1 MRNLTKKGF
10 LNKLIIVF
18 LVIIVFNAIVP
29 SNVVQATHEVG
40 GVLLKPINSFVLK
53 FADGIVD
60 LIHKV
65 IFGYSTSLLEYDT
78 TESIWK
84 TVVIIGLG
92 IIAAIAAMWAAAVIL
107 PGLIAL
113 VGKGLGIIALKF
125 GVSVA
130 ALSGTTV
137 AIGTIV
143 KVGATA
149 GVLAA
154 MYISAN
160 WFGDVAVFPLYRV
173 SPQEIFEGKIDMLNT
188 NFFSDEKKKETTT
201 SEADQNAQ
209 DVINNSKKRN
219 YIDYEETMEATD
231 GQYAQRIS
239 GFNTK
244 INELI
249 KKKGYTGN
257 GVSFTVGDIV
267 TWESAEDNKE
277 YVAVGTKSDGAQ
289 SSDGAIDSGVSKYT
303 VRIYELVEN
312 ENSEPAA
319 SISETIKPVIS
330 KWYYAL
336 RNIALVVMISELVY
350 VGIRIMLCS
359 VASEKAKYKNLL
371 KDWIVAMCLLFIMHY
386 IMAFANNL
394 VDEFTNLV
402 TTMSGSEGY
411 VAYIED
417 SNGKFKKALIAD
429 GVKEEN
435 IKYADDNPNVI
446 AWNCNN
452 IMGLV
457 RIQAELQGEVKGVS
471 YIGYTIAFLVLV
483 FYTVFFLFT
492 YLKRLIYLSFL
503 TMIAP
508 MVACTYPID
517 KMNDGK
523 AQAFDMWFKEY
534 IFNLLIQPFHLIL
547 YTVLITFAF
556 EIASQNILYTLVALG
571 FMMPA
576 EKLLRRF
583 FGFEKAQ
590 TPGMLGGAVG
600 ASLVMNGM
608 NRLLHG
614 KPPKP
619 PKAGQEGGGKIK
631 ESDNLGE
638 ITSKEGI
645 NNATLFSGDDEDDF
659 SVPINTQQADIQDG
673 SGLPIDSA
681 AEPQGANPRQINISR
696 AVRMPEPVEN
706 GEEGDE
712 TDSEDSDEPTPS
724 TPVTNNPPRLE
735 TEENNTQLS
744 RVREFLQRHPRARGV
759 LAVGKAYAGQQFKR
773 ATKASGKIVM
783 KVPKV
788 AAGAAVGAAAG
799 MIGMAAGITSGD
811 ISKVTQYTG
820 AGLAGGY
827 ALGGSLQEF
836 ASGVLTTDE
845 QQLKDAYN
853 RAYYGSEAEYKKAK
867 LKERR
872 EKFIKDDQHIKEM
885 QSYLNCSAS
894 EAKRVLEDYG
904 DCVDVGITDTKDIA
918 AVSKAVESGWS
929 KEKAMTAAKTLKK
942 AGGEAPGRMGKKA
955 KEDWDFKAAN
965 IVKKAGATDVTRA
978 IRQTNKTLDDFVA
991 FKDDLT
997 SI

>member
-1 MRNLTKKGF
+1 MKSG
-10 LNKLIIVF
+10 
-18 LVIIVFNAIVP
+18 A
-29 SNVVQATHEVG
+29 A
-40 GVLLKPINSFVLK
+40 KP
-53 FADGIVD
+53 A
-60 LIHKV
+60 
-65 IFGYSTSLLEYDT
+65 
-78 TESIWK
+78 ESI
-84 TVVIIGLG
+84 
-92 IIAAIAAMWAAAVIL
+92 
-107 PGLIAL
+107 
-113 VGKGLGIIALKF
+113 
-125 GVSVA
+125 
-130 ALSGTTV
+130 
-137 AIGTIV
+137 
-143 KVGATA
+143 
-149 GVLAA
+149 
-154 MYISAN
+154 
-160 WFGDVAVFPLYRV
+160 
-173 SPQEIFEGKIDMLNT
+173 
-188 NFFSDEKKKETTT
+188 
-201 SEADQNAQ
+201 AD
-209 DVINNSKKRN
+209 
-219 YIDYEETMEATD
+219 
-231 GQYAQRIS
+231 
-239 GFNTK
+239 
-244 INELI
+244 
-249 KKKGYTGN
+249 
-257 GVSFTVGDIV
+257 
-267 TWESAEDNKE
+267 
-277 YVAVGTKSDGAQ
+277 
-289 SSDGAIDSGVSKYT
+289 
-303 VRIYELVEN
+303 
-312 ENSEPAA
+312 
-319 SISETIKPVIS
+319 TIKPVIS
-330 KWYYAL
+330 KWYYTL
-336 RNIALVVMISELVY
+336 RNLALVVMLSELVY

-371 KDWIVAMCLLFIMHY
+371 KDWLVAMCLLFLMHY
-386 IMAFANNL
+386 IMAFANNM

-402 TTMSGSEGY
+402 STVSKDQGY
-411 VAYIED
+411 FAYINNDGEKV
-417 SNGKFKKALIAD
+417 SNALIKD
-429 GVKEEN
+429 GVAESD
-435 IKYADDNPNVI
+435 IKYASGDGVEDKKVI
-446 AWNCNN
+446 VWNCEN
-452 IMGLV
+452 IMGLARV
-457 RIQAELQGEVKGVS
+457 QAQQQGKDVKGVW
-471 YIGYTIAFLVLV
+471 YLGYTIAFVVLV

-508 MVACTYPID
+508 MVACTYPLD

-547 YTVLITFAF
+547 YTVLVSSAF
-556 EIASQNILYTLVALG
+556 EIASTNILYTLVALG

-608 NRLLHG
+608 NRILHG

-645 NNATLFSGDDEDDF
+645 NNAALFSGDDEDDF
-659 SVPINTQQADIQDG
+659 SVPINMQQADIQDG

-681 AEPQGANPRQINISR
+681 VEPQGANPRQINISR
-696 AVRMPEPVEN
+696 ASVTMPEPVEN

-712 TDSEDSDEPTPS
+712 TDSEDLDEQTSPTPS
-724 TPVTNNPPRLE
+724 TPATNNTPRLE
-735 TEENNTQLS
+735 WMGENNPQL
-744 RVREFLQRHPRARGV
+744 RENRNGFMQRHPRARGV

-773 ATKASGKIVM
+773 ATKASGKIVK

-820 AGLAGGY
+820 AGMAGGY

-867 LKERR
+867 VKERR

-965 IVKKAGATDVTRA
+965 IVKKAGATDVNRA

>member
-18 LVIIVFNAIVP
+18 LVIIVFNAVIP
-29 SNVVQATHEVG
+29 MNKSQATVG
-40 GVLLKPINSFVLK
+40 GVLLKPVNSLVLK
-53 FADGIVD
+53 LADGVVD

-65 IFGYSTSLLEYDT
+65 IFGSSTALLEYD
-78 TESIWK
+78 INNNWK
-84 TVVIIGLG
+84 ILVVVGAVIIGILVAVAVATIMPIAAASLG
-92 IIAAIAAMWAAAVIL
+92 SFAEAFGLSTVASLITTKVAIGTILKIGTGAAIAAMY
-107 PGLIAL
+107 
-113 VGKGLGIIALKF
+113 LGT
-125 GVSVA
+125 S
-130 ALSGTTV
+130 
-137 AIGTIV
+137 
-143 KVGATA
+143 
-149 GVLAA
+149 
-154 MYISAN
+154 
-160 WFGDVAVFPLYRV
+160 WFGDTAVFPLYKI
-173 SPQEIFEGKIDMLNT
+173 SPQEIFEGKIEFLNA
-188 NFFSDEKKKETTT
+188 NFFNT
-201 SEADQNAQ
+201 SG
-209 DVINNSKKRN
+209 S
-219 YIDYEETMEATD
+219 
-231 GQYAQRIS
+231 
-239 GFNTK
+239 
-244 INELI
+244 
-249 KKKGYTGN
+249 
-257 GVSFTVGDIV
+257 
-267 TWESAEDNKE
+267 
-277 YVAVGTKSDGAQ
+277 
-289 SSDGAIDSGVSKYT
+289 
-303 VRIYELVEN
+303 N
-312 ENSEPAA
+312 ENDDSVVSEK
-319 SISETIKPVIS
+319 TIVNSLKSTIA
-330 KWYYAL
+330 KWYYTL
-336 RNIALVVMISELVY
+336 RNIAIVGMLLELVY
-350 VGIRIMLCS
+350 IGIRIMLCS
-359 VASEKAKYKNLL
+359 IASEKAKYKNMLE
-371 KDWIVAMCLLFIMHY
+371 DWIVAICLIFIMQY
-386 IMAFANNL
+386 IMAFANSL
-394 VDEFTNLV
+394 VDEFVKLV
-402 TTMSGSEGY
+402 DSIGEEKGYIVYIKDESGDLEEKLRDSLTT
-411 VAYIED
+411 
-417 SNGKFKKALIAD
+417 AD
-429 GVKEEN
+429 N
-435 IKYADDNPNVI
+435 STPTITRATDDNSVI
-446 AWNCNN
+446 VWDAGNL
-452 IMGLV
+452 MGLARV
-457 RIQAELQGEVKGVS
+457 QAQLQGNEVPGVW
-471 YIGYTIAFLVLV
+471 YIGYTIAFVVLV
-483 FYTVFFLFT
+483 MYTVFFLFT
-492 YLKRLIYLSFL
+492 YLRRIVYLAFL
-503 TMIAP
+503 TLIAP
-508 MVACTYPID
+508 MVAFTYPID
-517 KMNDGK
+517 KVNDGK
-523 AQAFDMWFKEY
+523 AQAFDMWLKEY

-547 YTVLITFAF
+547 YTVLISSAF
-556 EIASQNILYTLVALG
+556 ELASENILYTLVAIG
-571 FMMPA
+571 FLMPA
-576 EKLLRRF
+576 EKLLRKF

-619 PKAGQEGGGKIK
+619 PKAGQEGEGKIK

-681 AEPQGANPRQINISR
+681 AEPQGANPRQ
-696 AVRMPEPVEN
+696 RMPEPVEN
-706 GEEGDE
+706 AEEGGQ
-712 TDSEDSDEPTPS
+712 TDLEDSDEQTSPTPS
-724 TPVTNNPPRLE
+724 TLQTNNQQVS
-735 TEENNTQLS
+735 ENRNG
-744 RVREFLQRHPRARGV
+744 FMQRHPRARGV

-773 ATKASGKIVM
+773 AIKTSGKIVK

>member
-1 MRNLTKKGF
+1 MKSGA
-10 LNKLIIVF
+10 V
-18 LVIIVFNAIVP
+18 
-29 SNVVQATHEVG
+29 
-40 GVLLKPINSFVLK
+40 KP
-53 FADGIVD
+53 A
-60 LIHKV
+60 
-65 IFGYSTSLLEYDT
+65 
-78 TESIWK
+78 ESI
-84 TVVIIGLG
+84 
-92 IIAAIAAMWAAAVIL
+92 
-107 PGLIAL
+107 
-113 VGKGLGIIALKF
+113 
-125 GVSVA
+125 
-130 ALSGTTV
+130 
-137 AIGTIV
+137 
-143 KVGATA
+143 
-149 GVLAA
+149 
-154 MYISAN
+154 
-160 WFGDVAVFPLYRV
+160 
-173 SPQEIFEGKIDMLNT
+173 
-188 NFFSDEKKKETTT
+188 
-201 SEADQNAQ
+201 AD
-209 DVINNSKKRN
+209 
-219 YIDYEETMEATD
+219 
-231 GQYAQRIS
+231 
-239 GFNTK
+239 
-244 INELI
+244 
-249 KKKGYTGN
+249 
-257 GVSFTVGDIV
+257 
-267 TWESAEDNKE
+267 
-277 YVAVGTKSDGAQ
+277 
-289 SSDGAIDSGVSKYT
+289 
-303 VRIYELVEN
+303 
-312 ENSEPAA
+312 
-319 SISETIKPVIS
+319 TIKPVIS
-330 KWYYAL
+330 KWYYTL
-336 RNIALVVMISELVY
+336 RNLALVVMLSELVY

-371 KDWIVAMCLLFIMHY
+371 KDWLVAMCLLFLMHY
-386 IMAFANNL
+386 IMAFANNM

-402 TTMSGSEGY
+402 TTVSKDQLY
-411 VAYIED
+411 IAYINNDGEKV
-417 SNGKFKKALIAD
+417 SNALIKD
-429 GVKEEN
+429 GVDESN
-435 IKYADDNPNVI
+435 IKYITDEKDKNKVDKNFIV
-446 AWNCNN
+446 WNCEN
-452 IMGLV
+452 IMGLA
-457 RIQAELQGEVKGVS
+457 RIQAQQQGKDVKGVW
-471 YIGYTIAFLVLV
+471 YLGYTIAFVVLV

-547 YTVLITFAF
+547 YTVLVSSAF
-556 EIASQNILYTLVALG
+556 DIASTNILYTLVALG

-608 NRLLHG
+608 NRILHG

-619 PKAGQEGGGKIK
+619 PKDGQEGGGKIK

-645 NNATLFSGDDEDDF
+645 NNAALFSGDDEDDF
-659 SVPINTQQADIQDG
+659 SVPINMQQADIQDG

-681 AEPQGANPRQINISR
+681 AESQGANPRQINISR
-696 AVRMPEPVEN
+696 ASVTMPEPVAN

-744 RVREFLQRHPRARGV
+744 RVREFLQRQKPRARGV

-773 ATKASGKIVM
+773 AAKASGKIVK

-811 ISKVTQYTG
+811 INKVTQYTG
-820 AGLAGGY
+820 AGMAGGY

-867 LKERR
+867 VKERR

-965 IVKKAGATDVTRA
+965 IVKKAGATDVNRA

>member
-1 MRNLTKKGF
+1 MKSGA
-10 LNKLIIVF
+10 V
-18 LVIIVFNAIVP
+18 
-29 SNVVQATHEVG
+29 
-40 GVLLKPINSFVLK
+40 KP
-53 FADGIVD
+53 A
-60 LIHKV
+60 
-65 IFGYSTSLLEYDT
+65 
-78 TESIWK
+78 ESI
-84 TVVIIGLG
+84 
-92 IIAAIAAMWAAAVIL
+92 
-107 PGLIAL
+107 
-113 VGKGLGIIALKF
+113 
-125 GVSVA
+125 
-130 ALSGTTV
+130 
-137 AIGTIV
+137 
-143 KVGATA
+143 
-149 GVLAA
+149 
-154 MYISAN
+154 
-160 WFGDVAVFPLYRV
+160 
-173 SPQEIFEGKIDMLNT
+173 
-188 NFFSDEKKKETTT
+188 
-201 SEADQNAQ
+201 AD
-209 DVINNSKKRN
+209 
-219 YIDYEETMEATD
+219 
-231 GQYAQRIS
+231 
-239 GFNTK
+239 
-244 INELI
+244 
-249 KKKGYTGN
+249 
-257 GVSFTVGDIV
+257 
-267 TWESAEDNKE
+267 
-277 YVAVGTKSDGAQ
+277 
-289 SSDGAIDSGVSKYT
+289 
-303 VRIYELVEN
+303 
-312 ENSEPAA
+312 
-319 SISETIKPVIS
+319 TIKPVIS
-330 KWYYAL
+330 KWYYTL
-336 RNIALVVMISELVY
+336 RNLALVVMLSELVY

-371 KDWIVAMCLLFIMHY
+371 KDWLVAMCLLFLMHY
-386 IMAFANNL
+386 IMAFANNM

-402 TTMSGSEGY
+402 TTVSKDQLY
-411 VAYIED
+411 IAYINNDGEKV
-417 SNGKFKKALIAD
+417 SNALIKD
-429 GVKEEN
+429 GVDESN
-435 IKYADDNPNVI
+435 IKYITDEKDEKKVNKNFIV
-446 AWNCNN
+446 WNCEN
-452 IMGLV
+452 IMGLARV
-457 RIQAELQGEVKGVS
+457 NAQQQGKDVKGVW
-471 YIGYTIAFLVLV
+471 YLGYTIAFVVLV

-508 MVACTYPID
+508 MVACTYPLD

-547 YTVLITFAF
+547 YTVLVSTAF
-556 EIASQNILYTLVALG
+556 DIASTNILYTLVALG

-608 NRLLHG
+608 NRILHG

-645 NNATLFSGDDEDDF
+645 NNAALFSGDDEDDF

-696 AVRMPEPVEN
+696 AYRTRSEPVAN
-706 GEEGDE
+706 GEEE
-712 TDSEDSDEPTPS
+712 NENDSVEPTPS
-724 TPVTNNPPRLE
+724 TPQTNNPPRLE
-735 TEENNTQLS
+735 TEENNPQLS
-744 RVREFLQRHPRARGV
+744 RVREFMQRHPRARGV

-773 ATKASGKIVM
+773 ATKASGKIVK

-820 AGLAGGY
+820 AGMAGGY

-867 LKERR
+867 VKERR

-965 IVKKAGATDVTRA
+965 IVKKAGATDVNRA